1 MPLERVQITN
11 LTTGDPPFSVMFNPE
26 EYSLNKDNNF
36 AAQAIPGLTSP
47 ILQFVHGNLRT
58 LDMELFFDTTD
69 DQTDVRNQTNLITGL
84 LVIDSNLHAPPLLQ
98 VDWGTLSFS
107 CVLAKASQ
115 KFLRFLPDGTPCR
128 ARLTV
133 TFNEYLDAATQV
145 AAANLQTADFT
156 KVHVT
161 KAGDTLWSI
170 AGQLYEDATQW
181 RPIALA
187 NGIADPRSIVPGQEL
202 QIPSLPYTDP
212 TSGEVVQ

>member
-1 MPLERVQITN
+1 MALDRVQITN
-11 LTTGDPPFSVMFNPE
+11 ELTKNQFYVMFNPE

-36 AAQAIPGLTSP
+36 ASQAIPGLASP

-69 DQTDVRNQTNLITGL
+69 DQTDVREQTNRVTDL
-84 LVIDSNLHAPPLLQ
+84 LTIDSNLHAPPLLQ
-98 VDWGTLSFS
+98 VDWGSLHFP

-115 KFLRFLPDGTPCR
+115 KFLKFLPNGLPCR

-145 AAANLQTADFT
+145 ADANLQTADFT

-161 KAGDTLWSI
+161 KSGDTLWSI
-170 AGQLYEDATQW
+170 AGQLYEDALKW

-187 NGIADPRSIVPGQEL
+187 NAIADPRSIVPGQEL
-202 QIPSLPYTDP
+202 RIPSLPYLDP
-212 TSGEVVQ
+212 NSGEVVQ